1 MSATICHPCVADIT
15 SAPDKVMGPDGAQAK
30 MWMKKFD
37 DGRQVNRMHMDKG
50 FDWTATV
57 KPLLP
62 GCPDWC
68 PAAHFGYLESGQ
80 MDIKMKD
87 GAEKTFKAG
96 ETYMVDPGRLGTRI
110 PA

>member
-1 MSATICHPCVADIT
+1 
-15 SAPDKVMGPDGAQAK
+15 MGPDGAQGK
-30 MWMKKFD
+30 MWVKKFD
-37 DGRQVNRMHMDKG
+37 DGRQVTRIHIDKD

-57 KPLLP
+57 KPILP

-87 GAEKTFKAG
+87 GTEKTFKAG
-96 ETYMVDPGRLGTRI
+96 ETYMVDPGRLGTCV